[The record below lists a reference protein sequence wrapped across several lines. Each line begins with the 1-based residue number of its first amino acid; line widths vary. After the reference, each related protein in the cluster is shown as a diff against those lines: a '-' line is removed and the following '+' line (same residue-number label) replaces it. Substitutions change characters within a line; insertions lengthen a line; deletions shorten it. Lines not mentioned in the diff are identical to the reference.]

1 MLHDDIVNPAASQ
14 PSEETSGAFP
24 LVEKGFLC
32 FSGADDCWEAHPSA
46 LTDTICVFQRSLPC
60 CCSQLMKQH
69 VCALK
74 IVTGVPWERFQIL
87 IFCKVLACSFL
98 PLLRH
103 YALLVYF
110 LTVYYLCPHSVRSC
124 LLSLKIRTNS
134 ESVGAGWSSK
144 STFGN
149 QVEGTE

>member
-24 LVEKGFLC
+24 LVEKGSLC
-32 FSGADDCWEAHPSA
+32 FSGADDCWETHPSA

-74 IVTGVPWERFQIL
+74 IVIVQRHSQI
-87 IFCKVLACSFL
+87 
-98 PLLRH
+98 
-103 YALLVYF
+103 YQ
-110 LTVYYLCPHSVRSC
+110 TNRS
-124 LLSLKIRTNS
+124 LFD
-134 ESVGAGWSSK
+134 K
-144 STFGN
+144 STKI
-149 QVEGTE
+149 GTNIHYYTINIFRY